1 MAIERVVF
9 RYGGEKVTLDNRAA
23 SYEAVDKAER
33 YRQIIEC
40 LEECPKMTAKQIAVR
55 MWEKG
60 YIPTGERNFS
70 APRLTELAKKGVVDT
85 VGKMRCQWTGKMVTL
100 YELRTKE
107 M

>member
-1 MAIERVVF
+1 MALERVVF
-9 RYGGEKVTLDNRAA
+9 RYGGEQVTMETRSAA
-23 SYEAVDKAER
+23 YEEVDKTER

-60 YIPTGERNFS
+60 YIPTDERNFA

-85 VGKMRCQWTGKMVTL
+85 VGKMRCQWTGKTVTL
-100 YELRTKE
+100 YQLRE
-107 M
+107 E